1 MHLLKPIG
9 KATSKIEPRKSV
21 SVSRSLPP
29 WLSTIVRQIDSP
41 SPVPVVLVVKNGSNI
56 LSLSF
61 APIPGPVSRMET
73 EISEFPFK
81 PVTTRRCLL
90 SRGEERRGRADT
102 CRRAPAA
109 QLETVSYWIQCRTD
123 AATRCTDGIRALR
136 GLLKFA
142 LRRFGLRAITVR
154 SGGCDIVTS
163 TRRTEVSS
171 AASIMTLISELTMK
185 KRLNIKTVR
194 KEWLAL
200 HSQLLKLDAEL
211 SEADDVTTKR
221 MKDIAIL
228 IVGIRGDIDD
238 LSWGY

>member
-1 MHLLKPIG
+1 L
-9 KATSKIEPRKSV
+9 
-21 SVSRSLPP
+21 
-29 WLSTIVRQIDSP
+29 RQI
-41 SPVPVVLVVKNGSNI
+41 I
-56 LSLSF
+56 
-61 APIPGPVSRMET
+61 
-73 EISEFPFK
+73 
-81 PVTTRRCLL
+81 
-90 SRGEERRGRADT
+90 ERDRQAAADT
-102 CRRAPAA
+102 GTDAEKWLGDPLPNRSSAPN
-109 QLETVSYWIQCRTD
+109 D